1 MGISLIPPYALSLP
15 FYPNLYEYAQ
25 EPVLMKSV
33 LLNQCARLVLA
44 LCVSLIIHT
53 GVSIPYA
60 IGETG
65 KGEKVMSISQGKTI
79 SIEYTLKLE
88 DKTVV
93 DSNVGGGPLTYIH
106 GSHQIIPGL
115 EKALEGM
122 KIGDIKEVTVKP
134 EEGYG
139 PLDVNALMEVNK
151 EMIPPDAVEIGNH
164 LQGKDQS
171 GKVFSA
177 KIAEIKE
184 NTVVLDFNH
193 PLAGK
198 TLYFDVKVLNILEV
212 PQP

>member
-1 MGISLIPPYALSLP
+1 
-15 FYPNLYEYAQ
+15 
-25 EPVLMKSV
+25 
-33 LLNQCARLVLA
+33 
-44 LCVSLIIHT
+44 
-53 GVSIPYA
+53 
-60 IGETG
+60 
-65 KGEKVMSISQGKTI
+65 MSISQGKTI

-139 PLDVNALMEVNK
+139 P
-151 EMIPPDAVEIGNH
+151 
-164 LQGKDQS
+164 
-171 GKVFSA
+171 
-177 KIAEIKE
+177 
-184 NTVVLDFNH
+184 
-193 PLAGK
+193 GK